1 MKTITGVWVKNCA
14 GNGGTGRGI
23 GFISAAAND
32 EAPDNG
38 VERNG
43 FVRDALHAEIAVMI
57 QRIQSVYLLLVA
69 ILLVVALCL
78 PVGQFI
84 GPDGIA
90 AHIFK
95 PLGVT
100 LADGNFQST
109 WGLFGI
115 LLLSAIIALC
125 TIFLFRNRMLQVRMT
140 VFGSLL
146 LIGYYI
152 AFFAFMFILKNDLNA
167 MAFQLGWALCLP
179 AVCIILNYLA
189 FRAIYRD
196 ELMVKAADRLR

>member
-1 MKTITGVWVKNCA
+1 
-14 GNGGTGRGI
+14 
-23 GFISAAAND
+23 
-32 EAPDNG
+32 
-38 VERNG
+38 
-43 FVRDALHAEIAVMI
+43 MI

-125 TIFLFRNRMLQVRMT
+125 TIFLL
-140 VFGSLL
+140 S
-146 LIGYYI
+146 
-152 AFFAFMFILKNDLNA
+152 
-167 MAFQLGWALCLP
+167 
-179 AVCIILNYLA
+179 
-189 FRAIYRD
+189 
-196 ELMVKAADRLR
+196 

>member
-1 MKTITGVWVKNCA
+1 
-14 GNGGTGRGI
+14 
-23 GFISAAAND
+23 
-32 EAPDNG
+32 
-38 VERNG
+38 
-43 FVRDALHAEIAVMI
+43 MI

-90 AHIFK
+90 AHVFK

-115 LLLSAIIALC
+115 LMVSTIVAVA
-125 TIFLFRNRMLQVRMT
+125 TIFLYKNRMLQIRMT
-140 VFGSLL
+140 IFNSLL
-146 LIGYYI
+146 LVGYYI
-152 AFFAFMFILKNDLNA
+152 AALAFYFALKNDEN
-167 MAFQLGWALCLP
+167 MFRIGWALCLP
-179 AVCIILNYLA
+179 LVSIILNILA
-189 FRAIYRD
+189 IRAIGRD
-196 ELMVKAADRLR
+196 EVMVKAADRLR